1 MSQRTTMA
9 LARRS
14 DVEVTK
20 KGGVHMSGHPTWSRI
35 REYRKHGYVF
45 KTRTVKYHMCL
56 AVYEPGTGW
65 QFSDINTDKLIAF
78 SDDYEMT
85 RNVVYV
91 P

>member
-1 MSQRTTMA
+1 
-9 LARRS
+9 
-14 DVEVTK
+14 
-20 KGGVHMSGHPTWSRI
+20 MSGHPTWSRI
-35 REYRKHGYVF
+35 REYRKRGCDF
-45 KTRTVKYHMCL
+45 KTKTVKYHLCL
-56 AVYEPGTGW
+56 AFFDPDTGW